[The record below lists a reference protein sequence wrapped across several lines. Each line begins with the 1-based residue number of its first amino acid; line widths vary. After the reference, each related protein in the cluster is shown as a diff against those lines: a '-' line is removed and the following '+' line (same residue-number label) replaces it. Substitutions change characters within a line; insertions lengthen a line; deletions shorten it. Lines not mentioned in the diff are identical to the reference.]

1 LGIRPKATDTFI
13 WTWASFCFT
22 VLAFGIVLFTYQRHL
37 NIPTRG
43 RWTLNACS
51 RLFDRLGI
59 KILGPLRGCWRTSPR
74 PARRWQQS
82 CEELSRL

>member
-37 NIPTRG
+37 NDHDPG
-43 RWTLNACS
+43 PMDPQ
-51 RLFDRLGI
+51 RLQSS
-59 KILGPLRGCWRTSPR
+59 LR
-74 PARRWQQS
+74 
-82 CEELSRL
+82 